1 MNREKGIVD
10 RAGTAEIDALVQMRL
25 GYLEEDHGPLDPG
38 DAQTILESL
47 PDYFRRH
54 LDKDLTAYVIREDQE
69 IVACAFLLVVEKP
82 MSPAFI
88 NGKTGTVLSVFTRPE
103 FRRKGYARRI
113 MEALLADAKEM
124 ELSVVELKATED
136 GYALYRAVGFQDDQS
151 GYRLMKWKNR

>member
-38 DAQTILESL
+38 DAQTIRESL

-113 MEALLADAKEM
+113 MEALAGLCPGDPRADPAGSPAS
-124 ELSVVELKATED
+124 LP
-136 GYALYRAVGFQDDQS
+136 QDQS
-151 GYRLMKWKNR
+151 GEGGRAGERSQSAEGGQAGG